1 MGKAAERCP
10 MGSALWGEIG
20 VEEPG
25 WVLCGGEGAD
35 PWDNVPVSLW
45 CFPWMTCATRA
56 DPGTSLL
63 FVYPG
68 TSCQHETSLWQ

>member
-35 PWDNVPVSLW
+35 PWENVPVLSMDDL
-45 CFPWMTCATRA
+45 CYQ
-56 DPGTSLL
+56 S
-63 FVYPG
+63 
-68 TSCQHETSLWQ
+68 